1 MNSPKPTSQA
11 NAEPA
16 QSAVV
21 KRYGRWRTP
30 IVGTLMGLV
39 MLGLG
44 GFVIWMSQH
53 LAQEQ
58 SQETLERSLLR
69 QAQDIVKFRNF
80 YASEIMAPAQ
90 AHGVRVSHDFK
101 DQPGT
106 LPLPATMVLE
116 LGRFFNQQEQ
126 GSLTNYFSE
135 LPFPWR
141 ASQRQLDQFQLDA
154 LRALRENPD
163 RPYIREEVRDGQ
175 TIVRLAL
182 ADRMQEGCVNCHNHY
197 PGSPYTAWKVGD
209 VRGALEVSM
218 PIHGTRTST
227 QDLINFT
234 LGILTFVAMLGLFL
248 FWRALHSAD
257 KHLQTAQ
264 SLASKYQ
271 DSNDALRAEV
281 LQREA
286 MEHGLRESQKDLIEA
301 KAKADSANELKSQ
314 FLANMSHEIRTP
326 MNGVVGM
333 TQMALQ
339 TNLDA
344 QQREFISLANVSA
357 KHLMS
362 VINDILDF
370 SKIEAG
376 HLSLHPITCNAWD
389 VVVQTVRSF
398 QSEAHDKG
406 LTLSVD
412 NGGLHAPNVMLDP
425 IRLRQVLTNLIGNAI
440 KFTAKGQVQVTMVA
454 EKSPYA
460 DTVGLHFSVRDTGI
474 GFAPEQALRLFDPF
488 IQGDSSITRSFG
500 GTGLGLAISR
510 NLIRLMGG
518 DIQAQGQLNQG
529 ATFSFLIQAP
539 IAPAFDSADTHDGAG
554 LGMADASK
562 PAVRQHILV
571 VEDHPINLKLACLL
585 LDRLGH
591 THVSALNGQEALQIL
606 QTQGFDMVLLDVMM
620 PVLDGMSTLK
630 ALRNLPDPQRAT
642 LPVIMVTAHAMT
654 GDRERFLAAGANGY
668 VSKPIGFEALEHEI
682 QRLAL
687 PTNGPTTH

>member
-1 MNSPKPTSQA
+1 MNLPKPPIPA
-11 NAEPA
+11 NAE
-16 QSAVV
+16 AVPMA
-21 KRYGRWRTP
+21 RPWRRARWRTP
-30 IVGTLMGLV
+30 IVGTLMGLI

-44 GFVIWMSQH
+44 SFVVLMSQH

-58 SQETLERSLLR
+58 AQEALERSLLR
-69 QAQDIVKFRNF
+69 QAQDIVKFRDF

-101 DQPGT
+101 EQPGT

-116 LGRFFNQQEQ
+116 LGRFFNKQEE
-126 GSLTNYFSE
+126 GRLTHYYSD

-141 ASQRQLDQFQLDA
+141 ASQRQLDGFQQDA
-154 LRALRENPD
+154 LRALRQNPD
-163 RPYIREEVRDGQ
+163 RPYIREDVQDGL

-182 ADRMQEGCVNCHNHY
+182 ADRMQEACVNCHNHY

-218 PIHGTRTST
+218 PIYATPTST
-227 QDLINFT
+227 HDLINFT
-234 LGILTFVAMLGLFL
+234 LGMLTFVAMLGLFL
-248 FWRALHSAD
+248 FWRGLHSAD

-264 SLASKYQ
+264 SLAAKFQ
-271 DSNDALRAEV
+271 DGNDALLTEV
-281 LQREA
+281 KQREA
-286 MEHGLRESQKDLIEA
+286 MEQGLRESQKDLIEA

-333 TQMALQ
+333 TQLALQ
-339 TNLDA
+339 TTLDP

-376 HLSLHPITCNAWD
+376 HLSLNPMVCNPWD

-398 QSEAHDKG
+398 QSEAKDKG
-406 LTLSVD
+406 LTLSID
-412 NGGLHAPNVMLDP
+412 NGGQPPPNVMLDP
-425 IRLRQVLTNLIGNAI
+425 VRLRQILTNLIGNAI
-440 KFTAKGQVQVTMVA
+440 KFTAKGGVQVIMGA
-454 EKSPYA
+454 EKSPFT
-460 DTVGLHFSVRDTGI
+460 DTVALSFSVRDTGI
-474 GFAPEQALRLFDPF
+474 GFAPDQASRLFDPF

-529 ATFSFLIQAP
+529 ATFSFHLKAP
-539 IAPAFDSADTHDGAG
+539 IAPDFDSAHAFDGVG
-554 LGMADASK
+554 LGLDD
-562 PAVRQHILV
+562 PARPALRQHILV
-571 VEDHPINLKLACLL
+571 IEDHAINLKLACLL
-585 LDRLGH
+585 LDRMGH
-591 THVSALNGQEALQIL
+591 THVSALNGQEALQLL
-606 QTQGFDMVLLDVMM
+606 QTQRFDMALLDVMM

-630 ALRNLPDPQRAT
+630 ALRNLTNPA
-642 LPVIMVTAHAMT
+642 LANIPVIMVTAHAMT

-668 VSKPIGFEALEHEI
+668 VSKPIGFEALEDEI
-682 QRLAL
+682 QRLAIH
-687 PTNGPTTH
+687 PTHPH

>member
-1 MNSPKPTSQA
+1 MNLPKPPIPA
-11 NAEPA
+11 NAE
-16 QSAVV
+16 AVPMA
-21 KRYGRWRTP
+21 RPWRRARWRTP
-30 IVGTLMGLV
+30 IVGTLMGLI

-44 GFVIWMSQH
+44 SFVVLMSQH

-58 SQETLERSLLR
+58 AQEALERSLLR

-101 DQPGT
+101 EQPGT

-116 LGRFFNQQEQ
+116 LGRFFNKQEE
-126 GSLTNYFSE
+126 GRLTHYYSD

-141 ASQRQLDQFQLDA
+141 ASQRQLDGFQQDA
-154 LRALRENPD
+154 LRALRQNPD
-163 RPYIREEVRDGQ
+163 RPYIREDVQDGL

-182 ADRMQEGCVNCHNHY
+182 ADRMQEACVNCHNHY

-218 PIHGTRTST
+218 PIYATPTST
-227 QDLINFT
+227 HDLINFT
-234 LGILTFVAMLGLFL
+234 LGMLTFVAMLGLFL

-264 SLASKYQ
+264 SLAAKFQ
-271 DSNDALRAEV
+271 DGNDALLTEV
-281 LQREA
+281 KQREA
-286 MEHGLRESQKDLIEA
+286 MEQGLRESQKDLIEA

-333 TQMALQ
+333 TQLALQ
-339 TNLDA
+339 TTLDP

-376 HLSLHPITCNAWD
+376 HLSLNPMVCNPWD

-398 QSEAHDKG
+398 QSEAKDKG
-406 LTLSVD
+406 LTLSID
-412 NGGLHAPNVMLDP
+412 NGGQPPPNVMLDP
-425 IRLRQVLTNLIGNAI
+425 VRLRQILTNLIGNAI
-440 KFTAKGQVQVTMVA
+440 KFTAKGGVQVIMGA
-454 EKSPYA
+454 EKSPFT
-460 DTVGLHFSVRDTGI
+460 DTVALSFSVRDTGI
-474 GFAPEQALRLFDPF
+474 GFASDQASRLFDPF

-529 ATFSFLIQAP
+529 ATFSFHLKAP
-539 IAPAFDSADTHDGAG
+539 IAPDFDSALAYDAVG
-554 LGMADASK
+554 LGLAD
-562 PAVRQHILV
+562 PARPALRQHILV
-571 VEDHPINLKLACLL
+571 VEDHAINLKLACLL
-585 LDRLGH
+585 LDRMGH
-591 THVSALNGQEALQIL
+591 THVSALNGQEALQLL

-630 ALRNLPDPQRAT
+630 ALRNLTNPA
-642 LPVIMVTAHAMT
+642 LANIPVIMVTAHAMT

-668 VSKPIGFEALEHEI
+668 VSKPIGFEALEDEI
-682 QRLAL
+682 QRLAIH
-687 PTNGPTTH
+687 PTHPH

>member
-1 MNSPKPTSQA
+1 MNSPQTPHQA
-11 NAEPA
+11 SAEPA
-16 QSAVV
+16 PLAPSARDV
-21 KRYGRWRTP
+21 RWRTP
-30 IVGTLMGLV
+30 LVGTLMGLI

-44 GFVIWMSQH
+44 GFVILMSQH
-53 LAQEQ
+53 LAQEKA
-58 SQETLERSLLR
+58 QETLERSLLR

-116 LGRFFNQQEQ
+116 LGQFFNQQEQ

-141 ASQRQLDQFQLDA
+141 ASQRQLDGFQRDA
-154 LRALRENPD
+154 LQALRQNPD
-163 RPYIREEVRDGQ
+163 RPYIREEVRDGR

-182 ADRMQEGCVNCHNHY
+182 ADRMQEACVNCHNHY
-197 PGSPYTAWKVGD
+197 PGSPFTAWKVGD

-218 PIHGTRTST
+218 PVYPTQSST
-227 QDLINFT
+227 DGLINFT
-234 LGILTFVAMLGLFL
+234 LGMLTFVAMLGLLL
-248 FWRALHSAD
+248 FWRALRSAD

-264 SLASKYQ
+264 SLAAKYQ
-271 DSNDALRAEV
+271 LSNDALRSEV
-281 LQREA
+281 SQREA
-286 MEHGLRESQKDLIEA
+286 MEQGLRDSQKDLMDA

-339 TNLDA
+339 TTLDP
-344 QQREFISLANVSA
+344 QQREFINLANVSA

-376 HLSLHPITCNAWD
+376 HLSLHPIACNPWD
-389 VVVQTVRSF
+389 VVMQTVRSF
-398 QSEAHDKG
+398 QSEATLKG
-406 LTLSVD
+406 LSLSVD
-412 NGGLHAPNVMLDP
+412 PLEPLPQSMMIDP
-425 IRLRQVLTNLIGNAI
+425 VRLRQILTNLIGNAI
-440 KFTAKGQVQVTMVA
+440 KFTTKGDVTVSMSA
-454 EKSPYA
+454 EKSPYP
-460 DTVGLHFSVRDTGI
+460 DTVRLHFSVRDTGI
-474 GFAPEQALRLFDPF
+474 GFAPEQASRLFDPF

-529 ATFSFLIQAP
+529 ATFSFHLQAP
-539 IAPAFDSADTHDGAG
+539 LAPAVDRSEAFDGAG
-554 LGMADASK
+554 LGLTDPAK
-562 PAVRQHILV
+562 PALRQHILV
-571 VEDHPINLKLACLL
+571 VEDHAINLKLACLL
-585 LDRLGH
+585 LDRMGH
-591 THVSALNGQEALQIL
+591 THMSALNGQEALQLL
-606 QTQGFDMVLLDVMM
+606 QTQSFDMVLLDVMM

-630 ALRNLPDPQRAT
+630 ALRNLPNPAVAT
-642 LPVIMVTAHAMT
+642 MPVIMVTAHAMT
-654 GDRERFLAAGANGY
+654 GDRERFLGAGADGY
-668 VSKPIGFEALEHEI
+668 VSKPIGYEALDDEI
-682 QRLAL
+682 QRLARK
-687 PTNGPTTH
+687 PAHPH

>member
-1 MNSPKPTSQA
+1 MNLPKPPIPA
-11 NAEPA
+11 NAE
-16 QSAVV
+16 AVPMA
-21 KRYGRWRTP
+21 RPWRRARWRTP
-30 IVGTLMGLV
+30 IVGTLMGLI

-44 GFVIWMSQH
+44 SFVVLMSQH

-58 SQETLERSLLR
+58 AQEALERSLLR

-101 DQPGT
+101 EQPGT

-116 LGRFFNQQEQ
+116 LGRFFNKQEE
-126 GSLTNYFSE
+126 GRLTHYYSD

-141 ASQRQLDQFQLDA
+141 ASQRQLDGFQQDA
-154 LRALRENPD
+154 LRALRQNPD
-163 RPYIREEVRDGQ
+163 RPYIREDVQDGL

-182 ADRMQEGCVNCHNHY
+182 ADRMQEACVNCHNHY

-218 PIHGTRTST
+218 PIYATPTST
-227 QDLINFT
+227 HDLINFT
-234 LGILTFVAMLGLFL
+234 LGMLTFVAMLGLFL

-264 SLASKYQ
+264 SLAAKFQ
-271 DSNDALRAEV
+271 DGNDALLTEV
-281 LQREA
+281 KQREA
-286 MEHGLRESQKDLIEA
+286 MEQGLRESQKDLIEA
-301 KAKADSANELKSQ
+301 KVKADSANELKSQ

-333 TQMALQ
+333 TQLALQ
-339 TNLDA
+339 TTLDP

-376 HLSLHPITCNAWD
+376 HLSLNPMVCNPWD

-398 QSEAHDKG
+398 QSEAKDKG
-406 LTLSVD
+406 LTLSID
-412 NGGLHAPNVMLDP
+412 NGGQPPPNVMLDP
-425 IRLRQVLTNLIGNAI
+425 VRLRQILTNLIGNAI
-440 KFTAKGQVQVTMVA
+440 KFTAKGGVRVIMGA
-454 EKSPYA
+454 EKSPFT
-460 DTVGLHFSVRDTGI
+460 DTVALSFSVRDTGI
-474 GFAPEQALRLFDPF
+474 GFAPDQASRLFDPF

-529 ATFSFLIQAP
+529 ATFSFHLKAP
-539 IAPAFDSADTHDGAG
+539 IAPDFDSALAYDAVG
-554 LGMADASK
+554 LGLAD
-562 PAVRQHILV
+562 PARPALRQHILV
-571 VEDHPINLKLACLL
+571 VEDHAINLKLACLL
-585 LDRLGH
+585 LDRMGH
-591 THVSALNGQEALQIL
+591 THVSALNGQEALQLL

-630 ALRNLPDPQRAT
+630 TLRNLTNPA
-642 LPVIMVTAHAMT
+642 LANIPVIMVTAHAMT

-668 VSKPIGFEALEHEI
+668 VSKPIGFEALEDEI
-682 QRLAL
+682 QRLAIH
-687 PTNGPTTH
+687 PTHPH

>member
-1 MNSPKPTSQA
+1 MNSLQTPHQA
-11 NAEPA
+11 SAEPA
-16 QSAVV
+16 PLAPSA
-21 KRYGRWRTP
+21 RYVRWRTP
-30 IVGTLMGLV
+30 LVGTLMGLI

-44 GFVIWMSQH
+44 GFVILMSQH
-53 LAQEQ
+53 LAQEKA
-58 SQETLERSLLR
+58 QETLERSLLR

-116 LGRFFNQQEQ
+116 LGQFFNQQEQ

-141 ASQRQLDQFQLDA
+141 ASQRQLDGFQRDA
-154 LRALRENPD
+154 LQALRQNPD
-163 RPYIREEVRDGQ
+163 RPYIREEVRDGR

-182 ADRMQEGCVNCHNHY
+182 ADRMQEACVNCHNHY
-197 PGSPYTAWKVGD
+197 PGSPFTAWKVGD

-218 PIHGTRTST
+218 PVYPTQSST
-227 QDLINFT
+227 DGLINFT
-234 LGILTFVAMLGLFL
+234 LGMLTFVAMLGLLL
-248 FWRALHSAD
+248 FWRALRSAD

-264 SLASKYQ
+264 SLAAKYQ
-271 DSNDALRAEV
+271 LSNDALRSEV
-281 LQREA
+281 SQREA
-286 MEHGLRESQKDLIEA
+286 MEQGLRDSQKDLMDA

-339 TNLDA
+339 TTLDP
-344 QQREFISLANVSA
+344 QQREFINLANVSA

-376 HLSLHPITCNAWD
+376 HLSLHPIACNPWD
-389 VVVQTVRSF
+389 VVMQTVRSF
-398 QSEAHDKG
+398 QSEATLKG
-406 LTLSVD
+406 LSLSVD
-412 NGGLHAPNVMLDP
+412 PLEPLPQSMMIDP
-425 IRLRQVLTNLIGNAI
+425 VRLRQILTNLIGNAI
-440 KFTAKGQVQVTMVA
+440 KFTAKGDVTVSMSA
-454 EKSPYA
+454 EKSPYP
-460 DTVGLHFSVRDTGI
+460 DTVRLHFSVRDTGI
-474 GFAPEQALRLFDPF
+474 GFAPEQASRLFDPF

-529 ATFSFLIQAP
+529 ATFSFHLQAP
-539 IAPAFDSADTHDGAG
+539 LAPAVDRSEAFDGAG
-554 LGMADASK
+554 LGLTDPAK
-562 PAVRQHILV
+562 PALRQHILV
-571 VEDHPINLKLACLL
+571 VEDHAINLKLACLI
-585 LDRLGH
+585 LDRMGH
-591 THVSALNGQEALQIL
+591 THMSALNGQEALQLL
-606 QTQGFDMVLLDVMM
+606 QTQSFDMVLLDVMM

-630 ALRNLPDPQRAT
+630 ALRNLPNPAVANM
-642 LPVIMVTAHAMT
+642 PVIMVTAHAMT
-654 GDRERFLAAGANGY
+654 GDRERFLGAGADGY
-668 VSKPIGFEALEHEI
+668 VSKPIGYEALDDEI
-682 QRLAL
+682 QRLARK
-687 PTNGPTTH
+687 PAHPH

>member
-1 MNSPKPTSQA
+1 MNLPKPPIPA
-11 NAEPA
+11 NAE
-16 QSAVV
+16 AVPMA
-21 KRYGRWRTP
+21 RPWRRARWRTP
-30 IVGTLMGLV
+30 IVGTLMGLI

-44 GFVIWMSQH
+44 SFVVLMSQH

-58 SQETLERSLLR
+58 AQEALERSLLR

-101 DQPGT
+101 EQPGT

-116 LGRFFNQQEQ
+116 LGRFFNKQEE
-126 GSLTNYFSE
+126 GRLTHYYSD

-141 ASQRQLDQFQLDA
+141 ASQRQLDGFQQDA
-154 LRALRENPD
+154 LRALRQNPD
-163 RPYIREEVRDGQ
+163 RPYIREDVQDGL

-182 ADRMQEGCVNCHNHY
+182 ADRMQEACVNCHNHY

-218 PIHGTRTST
+218 PIYATPTST
-227 QDLINFT
+227 HDLINFT
-234 LGILTFVAMLGLFL
+234 LGMLTFVAMLGLFL

-264 SLASKYQ
+264 SLAAKFQ
-271 DSNDALRAEV
+271 DGNDALLTEV
-281 LQREA
+281 KQREA
-286 MEHGLRESQKDLIEA
+286 MEQGLRESQKDLIEA
-301 KAKADSANELKSQ
+301 KVKADSANELKSQ

-333 TQMALQ
+333 TQLALQ
-339 TNLDA
+339 TTLDP

-376 HLSLHPITCNAWD
+376 HLSLNPMVCNPWD

-398 QSEAHDKG
+398 QSEAKDKG
-406 LTLSVD
+406 LTLSID
-412 NGGLHAPNVMLDP
+412 NGGQPPPNVMLDP
-425 IRLRQVLTNLIGNAI
+425 VRLRQILTNLIGNAI
-440 KFTAKGQVQVTMVA
+440 KFTAKGGVRVIMGA
-454 EKSPYA
+454 EKSPFT
-460 DTVGLHFSVRDTGI
+460 DTVALSFSVRDTGI
-474 GFAPEQALRLFDPF
+474 GFAPDQASRLFDPF

-529 ATFSFLIQAP
+529 ATFSFHLKAP
-539 IAPAFDSADTHDGAG
+539 IAPDFDSALAYDAVG
-554 LGMADASK
+554 LGLAD
-562 PAVRQHILV
+562 PARPALRQHILV
-571 VEDHPINLKLACLL
+571 VEDHAINLKLACLL
-585 LDRLGH
+585 LDRMGH
-591 THVSALNGQEALQIL
+591 THVSALNGQEALQLL

-630 ALRNLPDPQRAT
+630 ALRNLTNPA
-642 LPVIMVTAHAMT
+642 LANIPVIMVTAHAMT

-668 VSKPIGFEALEHEI
+668 VSKPIGFEALEDEI
-682 QRLAL
+682 QRLAIH
-687 PTNGPTTH
+687 PTHPH

>member
-1 MNSPKPTSQA
+1 MNSLQNPTQA
-11 NAEPA
+11 KAENATRAP
-16 QSAVV
+16 SARFV
-21 KRYGRWRTP
+21 RWRTP
-30 IVGTLMGLV
+30 LVGTLMGLI

-44 GFVIWMSQH
+44 SFVVLMSQH
-53 LAQEQ
+53 LAQEK

-101 DQPGT
+101 DRPGT

-116 LGRFFNQQEQ
+116 LGQFFNQQEK
-126 GSLTNYFSE
+126 GSLTHYYSD

-141 ASQRQLDQFQLDA
+141 ASQRQLDGFQQDA
-154 LRALRENPD
+154 LAFLRQNPD
-163 RPYIREEVRDGQ
+163 RPYIREEVRDGL

-182 ADRMQEGCVNCHNHY
+182 ADRMQETCVSCHNQY
-197 PGSPYTAWKVGD
+197 PGSPFTEWKVGD

-218 PIHGTRTST
+218 PIYATRTST
-227 QDLINFT
+227 DNLINFT
-234 LGILTFVAMLGLFL
+234 LGLLSFVAMLGLFL
-248 FWRALHSAD
+248 FWRALSTAD
-257 KHLQTAQ
+257 KHLQTAKG
-264 SLASKYQ
+264 LAAKYQ
-271 DSNDALRAEV
+271 DSNEALRTEV

-286 MEHGLRESQKDLIEA
+286 MEQGMRESQKDLIEA

-333 TQMALQ
+333 TQLALQ
-339 TNLDA
+339 TTLDP

-376 HLSLHPITCNAWD
+376 HLSLHPIACSPWD

-398 QSEAHDKG
+398 QSEAKDKG
-406 LTLSVD
+406 LTLSID
-412 NGGLHAPNVMLDP
+412 NACQSPPTVLLDP
-425 IRLRQVLTNLIGNAI
+425 VRLRQILTNLIGNAI
-440 KFTAKGQVQVTMVA
+440 KFTAKGGVQVIMGA
-454 EKSPYA
+454 EKSPFT
-460 DTVGLHFSVRDTGI
+460 DTVTLSFSVRDTGI
-474 GFAPEQALRLFDPF
+474 GFAPDQASRLFDPF

-529 ATFSFLIQAP
+529 ATFSFHLKAP
-539 IAPAFDSADTHDGAG
+539 IAPDFDSAHVFDSFG
-554 LGMADASK
+554 LGLGD
-562 PAVRQHILV
+562 PARPALRQHILV
-571 VEDHPINLKLACLL
+571 VEDHAINLKLACLL
-585 LDRLGH
+585 LDRMGH
-591 THVSALNGQEALQIL
+591 THVSALNGQEALQLL
-606 QTQGFDMVLLDVMM
+606 QTQRFDMVLLDVMM

-630 ALRNLPDPQRAT
+630 ALRYLTNPDLANI
-642 LPVIMVTAHAMT
+642 PVIMVTAHAMT

-668 VSKPIGFEALEHEI
+668 VSKPIGFEALEDEI
-682 QRLAL
+682 QRLAIH
-687 PTNGPTTH
+687 PTHPH

>member
-1 MNSPKPTSQA
+1 
-11 NAEPA
+11 
-16 QSAVV
+16 
-21 KRYGRWRTP
+21 
-30 IVGTLMGLV
+30 MGLI

-44 GFVIWMSQH
+44 SFVVLMSQH
-53 LAQEQ
+53 LAQEK

-101 DQPGT
+101 DSPGT

-116 LGRFFNQQEQ
+116 LGQFFNQQEK
-126 GSLTNYFSE
+126 GSLTHYYSD

-141 ASQRQLDQFQLDA
+141 ASQRQLDGFQQDA
-154 LRALRENPD
+154 LAFLRQNPD
-163 RPYIREEVRDGQ
+163 RPYIREEVRDGL

-182 ADRMQEGCVNCHNHY
+182 ADRMQETCVSCHNQY
-197 PGSPYTAWKVGD
+197 PGSPFTAWKVGD

-218 PIHGTRTST
+218 PIYATRTST
-227 QDLINFT
+227 DNLINFT
-234 LGILTFVAMLGLFL
+234 LGLLSFVAMLGLFL
-248 FWRALHSAD
+248 FWRALSTAD
-257 KHLQTAQ
+257 KHLQTAKG
-264 SLASKYQ
+264 LAAKYQ
-271 DSNDALRAEV
+271 DSNEALRTEV

-286 MEHGLRESQKDLIEA
+286 MEQGMRESQKDLIEA

-333 TQMALQ
+333 TQLALQ
-339 TNLDA
+339 TTLDP

-376 HLSLHPITCNAWD
+376 HLSLHPIACSPWD

-398 QSEAHDKG
+398 QSEAKDKG
-406 LTLSVD
+406 LTVSID
-412 NGGLHAPNVMLDP
+412 NAGQPPPTVLLDP
-425 IRLRQVLTNLIGNAI
+425 VRLRQILTNLIGNAI
-440 KFTAKGQVQVTMVA
+440 KFTAKGGVQVLMGA
-454 EKSPYA
+454 EKSPFT
-460 DTVGLHFSVRDTGI
+460 DTVTLSFSVRDTGI
-474 GFAPEQALRLFDPF
+474 GFAPDQASRLFDPF

-529 ATFSFLIQAP
+529 ATFSFHLKAP
-539 IAPAFDSADTHDGAG
+539 IAPDFDSAHVFDSFG
-554 LGMADASK
+554 LGLGD
-562 PAVRQHILV
+562 PARPALRQHILV
-571 VEDHPINLKLACLL
+571 VEDHAINLKLACLL
-585 LDRLGH
+585 LDRMGH
-591 THVSALNGQEALQIL
+591 THVSALNGQEALQLL
-606 QTQGFDMVLLDVMM
+606 QTQRFDMVLLDVMM

-630 ALRNLPDPQRAT
+630 ALRHLTNPDLANI
-642 LPVIMVTAHAMT
+642 PVIMVTAHAMT

-668 VSKPIGFEALEHEI
+668 VSKPIGFEALEDEI
-682 QRLAL
+682 QRLAIH
-687 PTNGPTTH
+687 PTHPH

>member
-1 MNSPKPTSQA
+1 MNFPKPPIPA
-11 NAEPA
+11 NAEAVPMA
-16 QSAVV
+16 RPWRSA
-21 KRYGRWRTP
+21 RWRTP
-30 IVGTLMGLV
+30 IVGTLMGLI

-44 GFVIWMSQH
+44 SFVVLMSQH

-58 SQETLERSLLR
+58 AQEALERSLLR

-101 DQPGT
+101 EQPGT

-116 LGRFFNQQEQ
+116 LGRFFNQQEE
-126 GSLTNYFSE
+126 GRLTHYYSD

-141 ASQRQLDQFQLDA
+141 ATQNPLDGFQQDA
-154 LRALRENPD
+154 LRALRQNPD
-163 RPYIREEVRDGQ
+163 RPYIREELRDGI

-182 ADRMQEGCVNCHNHY
+182 ADRMQEACVNCHNHY

-218 PIHGTRTST
+218 PIYATQTST
-227 QDLINFT
+227 HDLINFT
-234 LGILTFVAMLGLFL
+234 LGMLTFVAMLGLFL

-264 SLASKYQ
+264 NLAAKFQ
-271 DSNDALRAEV
+271 DGNDALLTEV
-281 LQREA
+281 KQREA
-286 MEHGLRESQKDLIEA
+286 MEQGLRESQKDLIEA

-333 TQMALQ
+333 TQLALQ
-339 TNLDA
+339 TTLDP

-376 HLSLHPITCNAWD
+376 HLSLNPMVCNPWD

-398 QSEAHDKG
+398 QSEAKDKG
-406 LTLSVD
+406 LTLSID
-412 NGGLHAPNVMLDP
+412 NGGQPPPNVMLDP
-425 IRLRQVLTNLIGNAI
+425 VRLRQILTNLIGNAI
-440 KFTAKGQVQVTMVA
+440 KFTAKGGVQVIMGA
-454 EKSPYA
+454 EKSPFT
-460 DTVGLHFSVRDTGI
+460 DTVALRFSVRDTGI
-474 GFAPEQALRLFDPF
+474 GFAPEQASRLFDPF

-510 NLIRLMGG
+510 NLVRLMGG

-529 ATFSFLIQAP
+529 ATFSFHLKAP
-539 IAPAFDSADTHDGAG
+539 IAPDFESAHAFDGSG
-554 LGMADASK
+554 LGLAD
-562 PAVRQHILV
+562 PARPALRQHILV
-571 VEDHPINLKLACLL
+571 VEDHAINLKLACLL
-585 LDRLGH
+585 LDRMGH
-591 THVSALNGQEALQIL
+591 SHVSALNGQEALQLL
-606 QTQGFDMVLLDVMM
+606 QTQRFDMVLLDVMM

-630 ALRNLPDPQRAT
+630 ALRHLTNPALANI
-642 LPVIMVTAHAMT
+642 PVIMVTAHAMT

-668 VSKPIGFEALEHEI
+668 VSKPIGFEALEDEI
-682 QRLAL
+682 QRLVHK
-687 PTNGPTTH
+687 PTHPH